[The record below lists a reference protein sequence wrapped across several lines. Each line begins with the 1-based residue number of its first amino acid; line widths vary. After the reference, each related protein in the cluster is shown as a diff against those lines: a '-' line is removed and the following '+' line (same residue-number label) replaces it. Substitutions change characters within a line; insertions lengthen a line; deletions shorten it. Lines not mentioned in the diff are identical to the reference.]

1 MQSKINFDDS
11 IQEVTYLNK
20 VALEDA
26 NHDKIYFKV
35 IILLLCAKLERYVK
49 DSTKEYIDELLEL
62 NLTREALPEKF
73 VLQILKNE
81 LQKINDVTLEKYL
94 LNDKYR
100 ARSGVLSLIWD
111 PKYVLKDIAK
121 EEFAISISNNGTN
134 AFEDMY
140 SKIGFQNIIK
150 EIKDYVQNDDV
161 TTISI
166 SVKDQINRIIRIRH
180 EIIHDDAT
188 PNLSPKD
195 IDLFIEVSKCFVEQ
209 IDAVLS
215 SNITEIKLRVLQQID
230 TSHLLEKK
238 NN

>member
-35 IILLLCAKLERYVK
+35 IILLLCAKIERYVK

-215 SNITEIKLRVLQQID
+215 SNIAEIKL
-230 TSHLLEKK
+230 SKKK
-238 NN
+238 NYSD

>member
-26 NHDKIYFKV
+26 DHDKIYFKV

-49 DSTKEYIDELLEL
+49 DSAKEYIDTLLEL
-62 NLTREALPEKF
+62 NLTRDTLPEKF

-81 LQKINDVTLEKYL
+81 LQKIDDVTLEKYYS
-94 LNDKYR
+94 NDKYR
-100 ARSGVLSLIWD
+100 ARSSVLSLIWD
-111 PKYVLKDIAK
+111 PKFVLKNIAK
-121 EEFAISISNNGTN
+121 EEFAISISNNGTTV
-134 AFEDMY
+134 FEDIY
-140 SKIGFQNIIK
+140 SKIGFPNVIK

-195 IDLFIEVSKCFVEQ
+195 IELFIEVSKCFVEQ
-209 IDAVLS
+209 IDDVLS
-215 SNITEIKLRVLQQID
+215 YNLTEIKSSQ
-230 TSHLLEKK
+230 T
-238 NN
+238 